1 MTIDL
6 TEHEVTC
13 PLCEAMCG
21 LTVRA
26 SETAVH
32 SVRGNR
38 DALLRRPN
46 GEHVTVSWDDAM
58 IECERGLR
66 PVIDRHGPR
75 AMTVY
80 LGNGVDRRS
89 QQHPGGER
97 RAVFGTRSPPRSR
110 GGAIVMEGNEDGP

>member
-1 MTIDL
+1 LTIDL

-13 PLCEAMCG
+13 PLCEAMSG

-38 DALLRRPN
+38 DDGWSH

-97 RAVFGTRSPPRSR
+97 RAVFGTRSPRRSR